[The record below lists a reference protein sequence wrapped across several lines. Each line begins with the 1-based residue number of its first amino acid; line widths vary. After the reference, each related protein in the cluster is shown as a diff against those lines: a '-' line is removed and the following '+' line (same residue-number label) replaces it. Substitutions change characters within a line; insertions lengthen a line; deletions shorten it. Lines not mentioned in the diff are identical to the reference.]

1 MVTRLL
7 AAAVLFLAGLTAPG
21 LAAPARVVSLN
32 LCTDQLAMMLAAP
45 GQLVSVS
52 WLARDPASSAM
63 AAEARRYTVNRAG
76 AEEVLLIRPDLVLAG
91 SWTAPSTLRML
102 RDHGLRVEV
111 FAPDADIAGIR
122 ANILRMG
129 ALLGRQR
136 RAADLLA
143 QFDADL
149 AALTAP
155 VSPGPRPQAALYGAN
170 GYSATADSLAGQ
182 ILAEA
187 GFDNVADRIGL
198 SAGGQIPLERLLLAA
213 PDLVLRDRPLPG
225 HSRAEEVMDHPALDR
240 LRAQDTLF
248 DATGPEWV
256 CGTPHVLRAIAG
268 LRDARQVIGARP

>member
-129 ALLGRQR
+129 KVLGRDAEAQR
-136 RAADLLA
+136 LIAR
-143 QFDADL
+143 FDADL
-149 AALTAP
+149 SLLSDPA
-155 VSPGPRPQAALYGAN
+155 PGPRPRAALYAVN
-170 GYSATADSLAGQ
+170 GYSSGHNSLAGQ
-182 ILAEA
+182 IIALA
-187 GFDNVADRIGL
+187 GFDNIADELGL
-198 SAGGQIPLERLLLAA
+198 PAGGILALERLLIAD
-213 PDLVLRDRPLPG
+213 PDLLVEGRRYPG
-225 HSRAEEVMDHPALDR
+225 AARGQELLEHPALKA
-240 LRAQDTLF
+240 LGQDKSTVVMS
-248 DATGPEWV
+248 DPDWV
-256 CGTPHVLRAIAG
+256 CGTPYILRAVAQM
-268 LRDARQVIGARP
+268 REARLALQEGP